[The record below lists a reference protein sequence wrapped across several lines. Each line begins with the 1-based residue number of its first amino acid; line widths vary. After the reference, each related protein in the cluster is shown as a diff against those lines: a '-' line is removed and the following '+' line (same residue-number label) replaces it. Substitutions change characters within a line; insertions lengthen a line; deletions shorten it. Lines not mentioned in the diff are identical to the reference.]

1 MKEIWAI
8 ILAAG
13 ASTRMKQQK
22 LLLPFNGKTIIETVV
37 ENVARSVSSN
47 ILVVL
52 GSHREQ
58 IQEQLVNS
66 AVKIGVNENYLDG
79 MLSSAICG
87 FRALPGEA
95 KAALIFLADQPQ
107 IPAQVTDLVIKAWI
121 ESGKGI
127 VIPTFNGRRGHP
139 VLIETRY
146 KADIERLDPEKGLR
160 VLSEKFKND
169 VFEVECSIPEIL
181 RDIDTPEEYQFE
193 TSITK
198 LCHTDDHY
206 KRVTSNTFKN

>member
-1 MKEIWAI
+1 MNEIWAI

-58 IQEQLVNS
+58 IFEQLVNYD
-66 AVKIGVNENYLDG
+66 VKFVVNDNYRNG
-79 MLSSAICG
+79 MLSSVIYG
-87 FRALPGEA
+87 FGGLPEEA
-95 KAALIFLADQPQ
+95 KAVLIFLGDQPQ
-107 IPAQVTDLVIKAWI
+107 IPSPVTDLVIEAWHQ
-121 ESGKGI
+121 SKNGI
-127 VIPTFNGRRGHP
+127 VMPTFNGRRGHP

-146 KADIERLDPEKGLR
+146 KNEIEQLDPEKGLR
-160 VLSEKFKND
+160 VLAEKFKND
-169 VFEVECSIPEIL
+169 VYEVECNIPEIL
-181 RDIDTPEEYQFE
+181 RDIDTPEEYQYE
-193 TSITK
+193 ISK
-198 LCHTDDHY
+198 
-206 KRVTSNTFKN
+206 K

>member
-66 AVKIGVNENYLDG
+66 AVKIGVNENYMDG

-193 TSITK
+193 I
-198 LCHTDDHY
+198 
-206 KRVTSNTFKN
+206 NKNQ

>member
-13 ASTRMKQQK
+13 ASSRMKQQK

-66 AVKIGVNENYLDG
+66 AVKIGVNENYMDG

-146 KADIERLDPEKGLR
+146 KTEIERLDPEKGLR
-160 VLSEKFKND
+160 LLSEKFEND

-193 TSITK
+193 I
-198 LCHTDDHY
+198 
-206 KRVTSNTFKN
+206 NINQ

>member
-1 MKEIWAI
+1 MNKIWAI

-13 ASTRMKQQK
+13 ASTRMNRQK

-58 IQEQLVNS
+58 IRKQIVNYN
-66 AVKIGVNENYLDG
+66 VKFCVNENYLDG
-79 MLSSAICG
+79 MLSSVICG
-87 FRALPGEA
+87 FRTLPEEA

-107 IPAQVTDLVIKAWI
+107 IPSPVTDLVIETWQK
-121 ESGKGI
+121 SGKGI

-146 KADIERLDPEKGLR
+146 KTEIEKLDPEKGLR
-160 VLSEKFKND
+160 VLAEKFKND
-169 VFEVECSIPEIL
+169 VYEVECSIPEIL
-181 RDIDTPEEYQFE
+181 RDIDTPEDYENE
-193 TSITK
+193 I
-198 LCHTDDHY
+198 
-206 KRVTSNTFKN
+206 NKNR

>member
-37 ENVARSVSSN
+37 ENVARSVNSN
-47 ILVVL
+47 IMVVL
-52 GSHREQ
+52 GSHHEQ
-58 IQEQLVNS
+58 IQEQIVNYP
-66 AVKIGVNENYLDG
+66 VKFCVNENYMSG

-87 FRALPGEA
+87 FRALPFEA

-107 IPAQVTDLVIKAWI
+107 IPPQVTDLVIKAWI
-121 ESGKGI
+121 QSGKGI
-127 VIPTFNGRRGHP
+127 VMPTFNGRRGHP

-146 KADIERLDPEKGLR
+146 KAEIEHLDPEKGLR
-160 VLSEKFKND
+160 TLSEKFKDD
-169 VFEVECSIPEIL
+169 VYEVECIIPEIL
-181 RDIDTPEEYQFE
+181 RDIDTPEEYQYE
-193 TSITK
+193 IS
-198 LCHTDDHY
+198 
-206 KRVTSNTFKN
+206 KNQ